1 MENKDNKLSKSMK
14 NVLRNINEC
23 LCKIA
28 QKNNI
33 DHSLEKLEFLEKEG
47 FYNDKPHN
55 LFVKK
60 YDEEIE

>member
-1 MENKDNKLSKSMK
+1 MDNKDKKLSKSMK

-28 QKNNI
+28 KQNNMN
-33 DHSLEKLEFLEKEG
+33 HSLEKIEFLEKEG
-47 FYNDKPHN
+47 FYNDYPDN